1 MSRAYKHNGPRTDAV
16 ATVPAVD
23 FAVVEI
29 DPSAVERLREP
40 ALALH
45 RHEIAVQPELA
56 DAPARADEPYWELYS
71 SRFAEWITAGNGFCL
86 VAKRPSGE
94 VLGFVFCVEREG
106 LAAYETG
113 PAIGYVEEIAVI
125 ESARMLGVGRALM
138 DAARVKFR
146 ARGYS
151 HFELSTVPGND
162 DARAFY
168 ERLGMQRAAVLML
181 GEV

>member
-1 MSRAYKHNGPRTDAV
+1 MSRAYKHNGQRTDAV
-16 ATVPAVD
+16 ATVLPVD

-29 DPSAVERLREP
+29 DASAVERLREP

-45 RHEIAVQPELA
+45 RHELAVQPDLA
-56 DAPARADEPYWELYS
+56 GARARADGPYWEHYS
-71 SRFAEWITAGNGFCL
+71 SRFAGWMDAGKGFCL
-86 VAKRPSGE
+86 IAERPDGS

-106 LAAYETG
+106 LSAYETG
-113 PAIGYVEEIAVI
+113 PAIGYVEEIGVI
-125 ESARMLGVGRALM
+125 ENARMLGVGRALM
-138 DAARVKFR
+138 DAARVEFR

-162 DARAFY
+162 EARAFY

-181 GEV
+181 DEV

>member
-1 MSRAYKHNGPRTDAV
+1 
-16 ATVPAVD
+16 VD

-29 DPSAVERLREP
+29 DASGVEKLREP

-45 RHEIAVQPELA
+45 RHEIGVQPELA
-56 DAPARADEPYWELYS
+56 DAPSRPDQPYWELYS
-71 SRFAEWITAGNGFCL
+71 SKFAGWMADGKGFCL
-86 VAKRPSGE
+86 IAERPDGE
-94 VLGFVFCVEREG
+94 VLGFVFCVERAG

-113 PAIGYVEEIAVI
+113 PAIGYVEEIGVI
-125 ESARMLGVGRALM
+125 ESARKLGVGRALM
-138 DAARVKFR
+138 DAAREIFK